1 MKKNSLL
8 SNLLKCKTPDELIDA
23 GNKSELKK
31 TLNVFDLIVIGIGA
45 VVGTGVFLLLPPP
58 LDGFFVGAVVG
69 LAVGS
74 TVGSDVGPTV
84 GVGSGFLSVEY
95 DAYII
100 IPPSAVFSA
109 YTSLS
114 FIATTALSANS

>member
-45 VVGTGVFLLLPPP
+45 VVGTGIFTIIGSAIQNTSDGLGAGP
-58 LDGFFVGAVVG
+58 L
-69 LAVGS
+69 
-74 TVGSDVGPTV
+74 
-84 GVGSGFLSVEY
+84 
-95 DAYII
+95 
-100 IPPSAVFSA
+100 
-109 YTSLS
+109 
-114 FIATTALSANS
+114 